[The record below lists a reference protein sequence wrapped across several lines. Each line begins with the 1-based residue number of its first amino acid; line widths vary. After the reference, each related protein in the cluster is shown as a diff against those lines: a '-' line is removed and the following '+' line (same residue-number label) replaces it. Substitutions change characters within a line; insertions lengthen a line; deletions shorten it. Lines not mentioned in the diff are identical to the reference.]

1 LRRGIKGWVGLNQ
14 ARDRG
19 RDCFE
24 VNPFVGVVHEEL
36 ENRVARLTD
45 GAAAGE
51 LPPSVTVHLAYLLPE
66 SGGRSR
72 PWRFCANDDLEAVAD
87 SLAAAVNDHGL
98 PFMRRLEDPREL
110 ASAIEERS
118 FDEARAERLPLLFA
132 LMGDVDRARDALRA
146 ELAQVESDSSVAAEE
161 FRRYAARLERE
172 LRQSVRDQ

>member
-1 LRRGIKGWVGLNQ
+1 MGCRS
-14 ARDRG
+14 
-19 RDCFE
+19 C
-24 VNPFVGVVHEEL
+24 
-36 ENRVARLTD
+36 
-45 GAAAGE
+45 AA
-51 LPPSVTVHLAYLLPE
+51 S
-66 SGGRSR
+66 
-72 PWRFCANDDLEAVAD
+72 N
-87 SLAAAVNDHGL
+87 
-98 PFMRRLEDPREL
+98 PREL